1 MLQSYVA
8 TAVRHL
14 VSQKLYSAI
23 NLVGLAVALA
33 AAMLVGLFVRHE
45 LSYDRYHANAE
56 RVYRVSGF
64 FSPPG
69 APTLRGVGAPPIYA
83 PLLAADFP
91 EIEYTARMRGC
102 GPSTVVANGDLSSLE
117 SSCAAAD
124 GDFLRM
130 FDFVW
135 LAGDAATALRDPYS
149 IVLTEASA
157 RKYFGT
163 ENAVGRTLTV
173 NGGAPVAVTG
183 VIRDLPDNTHLRFD
197 MLLAMGY
204 LSAVNGNELLES
216 PSDASYFTYVM
227 LRPGAGIDAVR
238 SGSKAFLARHR
249 GEDFAKLGTLEI
261 MPIAAIHLSPPF
273 RGDMRPAGNVDSVY
287 ASAGIA
293 TLIVLIAC
301 INFVNLATAGAR
313 RRAKEV
319 GVRKIVGASRAR
331 LVGQFLGESVLLAA
345 LAATVALAIVELALP
360 AFGAFMQRDLA
371 FDYRSSPD
379 LLAAVAAVTLLVAFA
394 AGSFPAFYIAAFE
407 PARVLKGDA
416 TRGRSAVLLRSAL
429 VGFQFAIS
437 IALVIATAIVYQQM
451 AFMRDIDLGYDKE
464 QIVVV
469 SGGGT
474 GRLAERWEV
483 LRREWLADPGIAAAT
498 ASGDAPGVQPRGG
511 DLLRAEGA
519 DSGSEPINMSFLT
532 VDFDF
537 FATYEIAVV
546 AGRAF
551 SRDGGT
557 DSADLELQSFSESS
571 VAMINERAARAFGW
585 TPEQAVGKRF
595 RGVSLGGQPREGP
608 PRTIIGVVEDVYY
621 QPLREP
627 IVPTMYTLPRRGYF
641 VASLKLTGRDL
652 ERTLAHVDDVWARI
666 VPEQPVARW
675 FLDDTFDALYQSEQ
689 RQGRLLGYCAALAIF
704 IACLGLF
711 GFAALTTEQRTKEI
725 GIRRVMGGTIVDI
738 VGLLAGEHGVLVLL
752 ANIVAWPAA
761 YFLISMW
768 LDGFAYRVGLGL
780 PIFVGSGLLV
790 LAIAWA
796 TVAAVAARAAAAKPI
811 HALRYE

>member
-33 AAMLVGLFVRHE
+33 AAMLAGLFVRHE

-56 RVYRVSGF
+56 RVYRVSNF
-64 FSPPG
+64 FTPPG
-69 APTLRGVGAPPIYA
+69 AATLRGVGAPPLYA
-83 PLLAADFP
+83 PLLEADFP
-91 EIEYTARMRGC
+91 EIEDAARISGC
-102 GPSTVVANGDLSSLE
+102 GRSTVITSGDSSYPE
-117 SSCAAAD
+117 PFCASAD
-124 GDFLRM
+124 SEIFRL

-149 IVLTEASA
+149 IVLTETSA

-204 LSAVNGNELLES
+204 LAAVNGNAMLES
-216 PSDASYFTYVM
+216 PSDNSFHVYVM
-227 LRPGAGIDAVR
+227 LRPGAGIDGIR

-249 GEDFAKLGTLEI
+249 GEDFAKMGSLEI
-261 MPIAAIHLSPPF
+261 VPITAIHLSPPF
-273 RGDMRPAGNVDSVY
+273 GSDMRPPGSVEAVY

-293 TLIVLIAC
+293 ALIVLIAC

-319 GVRKIVGASRAR
+319 GVRKVVGASRLRVVA
-331 LVGQFLGESVLLAA
+331 QFIGESLLLAT
-345 LAATVALAIVELALP
+345 LAAAIALAIVELTLP
-360 AFGAFMQRDLA
+360 AFGAFMQRDLS
-371 FDYRSSPD
+371 FDYRSNPD
-379 LLAAVAAVTLLVAFA
+379 LLAAVAAVTLLVALA
-394 AGSFPAFYIAAFE
+394 AGSFPAFYLAAFE

-416 TRGRSAVLLRSAL
+416 TRGRSAVLLRSTL

-437 IALVIATAIVYQQM
+437 IALVIATAIVHRQFV
-451 AFMRDIDLGYDKE
+451 FMRDIDLGYDKE

-469 SGGGT
+469 SDGRT

-483 LRREWLADPGIAAAT
+483 LRREWLADPGIVAAT
-498 ASGDAPGVQPRGG
+498 ASGDAPGVQPRGK
-511 DLLRAEGA
+511 DFLRAEGA
-519 DSGSEPINMSFLT
+519 DPESQAVNMNFLT

-537 FATYEIAVV
+537 FATYDIAVV

-551 SRDGGT
+551 SRDSGM
-557 DSADLELQSFSESS
+557 DSADVELQGFAESS

-585 TPEQAVGKRF
+585 TPEEAVGKRF
-595 RGVSLGGQPREGP
+595 QGVSLGGQSREGP

-627 IVPTMYTLPRRGYF
+627 IEPTMYTLPRRGYF
-641 VASLKLTGRDL
+641 TASLKLTGRDL
-652 ERTLAHVDDVWARI
+652 ERTLVHIDDVWARI

-675 FLDDTFDALYQSEQ
+675 FLDGALEALYQGEQ
-689 RQGRLLGYCAALAIF
+689 RQGKLLGYGAALAIF

-711 GFAALTTEQRTKEI
+711 GLAALTTEQRTKEI
-725 GIRRVMGGTIVDI
+725 GIRRVMGGTIADI
-738 VGLLAGEHGVLVLL
+738 VRLLAGEHGVLVLL
-752 ANIVAWPAA
+752 ANAVAWPAA
-761 YFLISMW
+761 YFLMRAW
-768 LDGFAYRVGLGL
+768 LDGFAYRVDLSL